1 MKIIGLASDH
11 AGYDLKI
18 FIKEYL
24 IKLGYSIEDYG
35 CDSSISCD
43 YADYAH
49 KLGYKMDKGEI
60 KRGMVFCGS
69 GNGINMTVNKHPSV
83 RSALCW
89 NTEIA
94 KLARNHNDANV
105 CSLPSRFITAEV
117 AKNIVDV
124 FLTEDFDGGRHLN
137 RVVKIPLPEC
147 SKL

>member
-24 IKLGYSIEDYG
+24 VKLGYTIEDYG

-49 KLGYKMDKGEI
+49 ILGYKIDRGEI
-60 KRGMVFCGS
+60 ERGMVFCGS
-69 GNGINMTVNKHPSV
+69 GNGINMTVNKHPAV

-89 NTEIA
+89 NAEIA

-105 CSLPSRFITAEV
+105 CSLPARFITELE
-117 AKNIVDV
+117 AKNIVNV
-124 FLTEDFDGGRHLN
+124 FLNENFEGGRHLIRIN
-137 RVVKIPLPEC
+137 KIPLFY
-147 SKL
+147 KQ